1 MDIQTAERAKKKAEK
16 EEAERLKKDEAER
29 LKKIEEDKK
38 LLDAQK
44 PKQPEAGEAVKEDDT
59 AVDGPKSLEDLF
71 ASNKTEFAKKSN
83 IIQLYKEVLKE
94 NQYSEA
100 ETDYVIK
107 LIYQSKNSGYGDI
120 EETYHASKYTKK
132 TYADYKTSVSKYLT
146 ARFKQG
152 SISKALKDLED
163 QQRET
168 TFNANA
174 SQLYADDQK
183 RKEDE
188 AKIKQDIL
196 KNSGNEYVLKV
207 YESAP
212 EIPDD
217 LYKLNLQVLAKASED
232 DIVTALSKAIPTKE
246 RGGLNDS
253 KKANLIERLLILRIA
268 KEIESDET
276 VVKSFFDTILS
287 KKNIGQYQYSSNKSL
302 YSALNANTVV
312 KAKENILSF
321 IPKLKKK
328 VEQDIARVKL
338 LGK

>member
-1 MDIQTAERAKKKAEK
+1 MYIPKNRIQT
-16 EEAERLKKDEAER
+16 
-29 LKKIEEDKK
+29 
-38 LLDAQK
+38 
-44 PKQPEAGEAVKEDDT
+44 
-59 AVDGPKSLEDLF
+59 DL
-71 ASNKTEFAKKSN
+71 
-83 IIQLYKEVLKE
+83 Y
-94 NQYSEA
+94 
-100 ETDYVIK
+100 TD
-107 LIYQSKNSGYGDI
+107 
-120 EETYHASKYTKK
+120 
-132 TYADYKTSVSKYLT
+132 
-146 ARFKQG
+146 
-152 SISKALKDLED
+152 
-163 QQRET
+163 
-168 TFNANA
+168 
-174 SQLYADDQK
+174 
-183 RKEDE
+183 
-188 AKIKQDIL
+188 
-196 KNSGNEYVLKV
+196 GNEYVLKV